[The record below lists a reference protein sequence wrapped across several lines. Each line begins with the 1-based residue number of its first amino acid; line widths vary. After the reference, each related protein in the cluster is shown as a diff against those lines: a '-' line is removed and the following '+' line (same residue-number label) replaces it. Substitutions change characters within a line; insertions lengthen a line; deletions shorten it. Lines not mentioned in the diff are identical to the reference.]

1 MLQER
6 SFDSLKSETLHFPNV
21 SSLMKIS
28 LGLILFTMISTVL
41 VYAETPGNIPLFTLL
56 KMHML
61 KIVRNSFDNSLFS
74 SSPGAIITV
83 VNNDVVS
90 HKFVSGISNNNNEGK
105 INYDEFLLCELNEKI
120 TPSSNNYGL
129 DDNLCDFNK
138 DNRII
143 TDIIP
148 PGESVS
154 FSLTE
159 IGTYRIIDPDYPW
172 MEFII
177 YSFPDSESESANVNS
192 GFPEVERIPQEIPA
206 SEPVLTP
213 SIETLSVNVDGMPFD
228 VEYIAIGLSVYEI
241 ESDTDS
247 MSLIFYVNVNDSNG
261 KLNVTFERE
270 FFDSIY
276 DGAG

>member
-1 MLQER
+1 M
-6 SFDSLKSETLHFPNV
+6 FKDSSQH
-21 SSLMKIS
+21 
-28 LGLILFTMISTVL
+28 
-41 VYAETPGNIPLFTLL
+41 
-56 KMHML
+56 
-61 KIVRNSFDNSLFS
+61 FDNSLFS

-120 TPSSNNYGL
+120 NPSSNNYGL

-159 IGTYRIIDPDYPW
+159 VGTYRIIDPDYPW
-172 MEFII
+172 MEFVI
-177 YSFPDSESESANVNS
+177 YSFS
-192 GFPEVERIPQEIPA
+192 
-206 SEPVLTP
+206 
-213 SIETLSVNVDGMPFD
+213 
-228 VEYIAIGLSVYEI
+228 
-241 ESDTDS
+241 
-247 MSLIFYVNVNDSNG
+247 
-261 KLNVTFERE
+261 
-270 FFDSIY
+270 
-276 DGAG
+276 